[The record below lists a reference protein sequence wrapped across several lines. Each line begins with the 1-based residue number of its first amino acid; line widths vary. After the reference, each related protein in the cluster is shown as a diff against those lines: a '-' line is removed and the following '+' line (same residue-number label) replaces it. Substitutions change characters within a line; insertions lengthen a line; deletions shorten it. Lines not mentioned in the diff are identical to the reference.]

1 MTGQINV
8 NKIAART
15 GNTITVESGD
25 VLQAPGH
32 VLQVVQGSI
41 SSEVASGSSSFV
53 DTGLSVAI
61 TPSSSS
67 SKVLIL
73 ASLGSATVVEASGAD
88 AQGKFQIVRD
98 STSVFISKL
107 RSYDYGNSGGIFIAP
122 LFMSYLDSPSTT
134 SEITYKIQ
142 QRLIAGDSIRLAE
155 GNDPAFIQ
163 CMEIA
168 G

>member
-41 SSEVASGSSSFV
+41 SSEVSSSSSSFQ

-67 SKVLIL
+67 NKVLIL

-98 STSVFISKL
+98 STSVYISKL
-107 RSYDYGNSGGIFIAP
+107 RSYDYGNSGGIFIGP

-142 QRLIAGDSIRLAE
+142 QRLIAGDSIRLSE

-168 G
+168 Q